1 MRTQARSR
9 LTTTFLTGCLWLSG
23 LSADATTATWTN
35 TVNGTID
42 TWTNSVNWN
51 AVQYPGQDAANQN
64 AYMTNRVAGSVY
76 KAVVDT
82 PLPFTVGTV
91 EIKNVGVGGEAW
103 LVVTNTIFAATNLL
117 IRTGGRVQID
127 YGGVVTN
134 LLGITMDGTNGQFL
148 VNSGGS
154 LFVSNNVFFG
164 FNSSGKSNVLS
175 LGDNA
180 LFAVTNGAL
189 TIGNVPGADS
199 NCLLVAG
206 NNARMRTTA
215 NSVIGAGGANNL
227 ALFTGTNIVWDA
239 SKTVQ
244 MRVGQ
249 GATARGNTLMVSQ
262 GSLSLISSTLNI
274 GLTLGACDN
283 SLIVTNGGRLSTFA
297 TVGAGYTTSNNLILV
312 TGTGSLWN
320 GGNAQEKS
328 GDTGIGSIGNRI
340 VIDDNGTVT
349 NASVLVGTGNTLPTG
364 NSLLLSNGAKWYVG
378 GGAGSTIGNATT
390 NNSAVMT
397 GSGTLWNGNGQSLTV
412 GTGTTGFGN
421 VLRIENNAL
430 VTNVNGLTAGSS
442 GANSNTVIIA
452 GGGLCYLTSGGTLY
466 VGNSSSSSNFISV
479 SGNGSVLGSAG
490 NLASGNIFIGQTVT
504 AGNVMVVD
512 NGASCPGWNQI
523 YVGRYSNCVDNAL
536 IITNG
541 GSVQSSMVRVGHQ
554 GSNAWNNT
562 VQVMD
567 GGLLET
573 GSGGLQVDQNP
584 MGLVGNSCIT
594 NHGGVYQFTYAT
606 PAITPVP
613 ANNSFIYLTDGT
625 IAFRGVTGV
634 DVKAN
639 RTGTLTNIT
648 YSGSNNG
655 FRLNA
660 ATNATSPDQTYTFAN
675 AVGPTNYA
683 RLELFNGSF
692 FRGGSVTIGSGGT
705 LAVSGAPSTITNL
718 TIASG
723 GTFEVTVSGTNS
735 ASRLNAVG
743 SVALGGTLRLVL
755 AGSPPPAGFDW
766 TLISKSGAVGM
777 TGQFAGGATFKQ
789 AYLGTNYTFWVT
801 SAGGDGND
809 LVLSSLGRSVVG
821 TVMLVL

>member
-1 MRTQARSR
+1 M
-9 LTTTFLTGCLWLSG
+9 GCLGLLSQ
-23 LSADATTATWTN
+23 SASATTATWVN
-35 TVNGTID
+35 TADGTIGAWND
-42 TWTNSVNWN
+42 AANWN
-51 AVQYPGQDAANQN
+51 AAQYPGQDANYQGAFL
-64 AYMTNRVAGSVY
+64 TNRVAGAVY
-76 KAVVDT
+76 QAVVDT
-82 PLPFTVGTV
+82 PLPYTVGTLEV
-91 EIKNVGVGGEAW
+91 KNLGTGGEAW
-103 LVVTNTIFAATNLL
+103 AIVTNTVFAATNLF
-117 IRTGGRVQID
+117 IRTGGRVQVD
-127 YGGVVTN
+127 NGGVFTN
-134 LLGITMDGTNGQFL
+134 LLGITMDGTNGQLL

-154 LFVSNNVFFG
+154 LFVSNSVFLG

-189 TIGNVPGADS
+189 TIGNVAGANS

-206 NNARMRTTA
+206 SNVRMRTTA

-239 SKTVQ
+239 GKAVQ

-249 GATARGNTLMVSQ
+249 GATARNNTLMVSQ

-274 GLTLGACDN
+274 GLTLGACEN
-283 SLIVTNGGRLSTFA
+283 ALVVTNGGRLYTVA

-312 TGTGSLWN
+312 TGADSRWDGN
-320 GGNAQEKS
+320 NAQQKS

-364 NSLLLSNGAKWYVG
+364 NRLLLRNGAKWYVG

-412 GTGTTGFGN
+412 GTGATGVGN
-421 VLRIENNAL
+421 VLRIENGAL

-442 GANSNTVIIA
+442 GANSNKVAIT

-466 VGNSSSSSNFISV
+466 VGSSSSSGNLISV

-490 NLASGNIFIGQTVT
+490 NLASGNIFIGQTV
-504 AGNVMVVD
+504 ASGNVLLVC

-541 GSVQSSMVRVGHQ
+541 GSVQSSLVRVGHQ

-594 NHGGVYQFTYAT
+594 NAGGVYQFTYAT
-606 PAITPVP
+606 PTITPVP

-625 IAFRGVTGV
+625 ISFRAVTSV
-634 DVKAN
+634 DVRAN
-639 RTGTLTNIT
+639 RIGTLTNILF
-648 YSGSNNG
+648 SGSNA

-660 ATNATSPDQTYTFAN
+660 STNATTLQTYTFAN
-675 AVGPTNYA
+675 DLGPTNYA
-683 RLELFNGSF
+683 RLELFNGSQY
-692 FRGGSVTIGSGGT
+692 RGGNVTIGSGGS
-705 LAVSGAPSTITNL
+705 LASSGTPSTISTNL
-718 TIASG
+718 TITSG
-723 GTFEVTVSGTNS
+723 GTLDVTVDGTNS
-735 ASRLNAVG
+735 ASRLNVSG
-743 SVALGGTLRLVL
+743 NVALGGTLNLVL
-755 AGSPPPAGFDW
+755 SGAPPPKGFDW
-766 TLISKSGAVGM
+766 TLINNTGANAI
-777 TGQFAGGATFKQ
+777 TGQFNASKLLLPYQG
-789 AYLGTNYTFWVT
+789 VT
-801 SAGGDGND
+801 YVFLLNSAGGDGND
-809 LVLSSLGRSVVG
+809 LVLRSMGRLMTG
-821 TVMLVL
+821 TTLMVH